1 MRCVRVWVS
10 ETKRVVKSDERK
22 EIWNEKREKKERI
35 SSALR
40 ERERERESREKSQVR
55 CNNRH

>member
-40 ERERERESREKSQVR
+40 ERERERIKREKSSAM
-55 CNNRH
+55 